1 MFTGT
6 FLDGYKNGEGCIIFP
21 DGKKYF
27 GNWLND
33 ELYGNGYLLDGNK
46 KIEIIF
52 RHGKIIS
59 QKISED
65 AEEEINNL
73 NNNKDIDNEK
83 TVSRFNADLFY
94 GDKNI
99 DNYLNNKIIFD

>member
-33 ELYGNGYLLDGNK
+33 ELYGNGYLLDGKK
-46 KIEIIF
+46 KIEVVF

-59 QKISED
+59 QKI
-65 AEEEINNL
+65 NN
-73 NNNKDIDNEK
+73 DIDNEN
-83 TVSRFNADLFY
+83 TD
-94 GDKNI
+94 NI
-99 DNYLNNKIIFD
+99 